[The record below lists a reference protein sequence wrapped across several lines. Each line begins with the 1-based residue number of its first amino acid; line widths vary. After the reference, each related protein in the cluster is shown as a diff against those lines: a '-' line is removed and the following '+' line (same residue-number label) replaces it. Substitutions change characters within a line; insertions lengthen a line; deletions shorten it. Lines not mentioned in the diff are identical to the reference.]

1 MNPNIKPFLPVK
13 KPDTY
18 LVKGI
23 KLGVSKILFESND
36 KDECSRFVENYTLS
50 DRYDSIVISTLT
62 RTSVNKNINNANF
75 KLFNDNSR
83 KDISTKKSGGI
94 WKQNNARVI
103 K

>member
-13 KPDTY
+13 KE
-18 LVKGI
+18 I
-23 KLGVSKILFESND
+23 KLDTAEDYID
-36 KDECSRFVENYTLS
+36 AD
-50 DRYDSIVISTLT
+50 
-62 RTSVNKNINNANF
+62 F